1 MINLHDEKMLSIA
14 IEEANKSKM
23 VRRHGC
29 VISYKKKLISKGHNH
44 YRSKFKGEDNLCS
57 CHAEMH
63 AMKRIVGHRKI

>member
-1 MINLHDEKMLSIA
+1 MITQHDEKMLSIA

-23 VRRHGC
+23 FMRHGC
-29 VISYKKKLISKGHNH
+29 VISYKKRLISKGHNH
-44 YRSKFKGEDNLCS
+44 YRSKFKGEENLCS